1 MSGRPDF
8 SSAPRGTR
16 PRRGSIVL
24 AAGALALALLS
35 AHSAWTARAEAARVQ
50 RLVDAARREA
60 EAAAALADRGSPGE
74 PLRSR
79 LALTEAAPP
88 ARVLADIG
96 ALLPDDVRLEG
107 LGLGYGPQ
115 LEVEL
120 RLAAREARAYD
131 RFLER
136 LQESKLVASVEPGDE
151 TRDSG
156 VRSMV
161 KLVYRPA
168 ASR

>member
-1 MSGRPDF
+1 
-8 SSAPRGTR
+8 
-16 PRRGSIVL
+16 
-24 AAGALALALLS
+24 
-35 AHSAWTARAEAARVQ
+35 
-50 RLVDAARREA
+50 
-60 EAAAALADRGSPGE
+60 
-74 PLRSR
+74 
-79 LALTEAAPP
+79 
-88 ARVLADIG
+88 VLADIG